1 MSYLKMNKNACKIFF
16 ILSEENKQIFA
27 QLLRQCM
34 GNFLVIDVSF
44 KNPIHRKEFYEYTSN
59 AFCMFSWLVKFEYL
73 ADGSSADCSNKIL
86 KYMLTCR
93 LLEKNPQLQIAW
105 KEKLV
110 RFCWF
115 PHEALEC
122 HRREP
127 KKNTLF
133 NLFMYTYWI
142 TDWLWKLPFRNK
154 LMLTYFELTNVV
166 L

>member
-1 MSYLKMNKNACKIFF
+1 
-16 ILSEENKQIFA
+16 
-27 QLLRQCM
+27 M

-73 ADGSSADCSNKIL
+73 ADGSNADCSNKIL

-154 LMLTYFELTNVV
+154 LMLTDNFLSFSSPLETEKSYTIRLNFTFRKQIRCLCP